1 MKIQM
6 FGCLPHLTNNNRT
19 FVSKPDEKERTCPHC
34 GHNHCVIKDRVL
46 KKLPHPIL
54 SDRHI
59 LIYFYQIK
67 FKCKNCNRTHLQK
80 NPLVRDRKSITLTG
94 EMYILDRLRN
104 PRKTFQD
111 IADEFYIPKTSV
123 IRVFDSYVNIS
134 RHPLGKVLCFD
145 EFYAKKLTKTKHCFG
160 IYFFI

>member
-1 MKIQM
+1 MGTG
-6 FGCLPHLTNNNRT
+6 F
-19 FVSKPDEKERTCPHC
+19 E
-34 GHNHCVIKDRVL
+34 
-46 KKLPHPIL
+46 
-54 SDRHI
+54 
-59 LIYFYQIK
+59 

-111 IADEFYIPKTSV
+111 VADEFYIPKTSV

-145 EFYAKKLTKTKHCFG
+145 EFYAKKLTKTKYCFG
-160 IYFFI
+160 IYDFLSKEVIDILDDFCLRHKCYYKTPEPAKLTVIATVTLDHMACRVAVLLLIV